1 MGKQKRQER
10 QQAQPQQSPKVK
22 MPDNKLSLILGL
34 LVAALG
40 FLLYANTLNHEYAL
54 DDYSVLRENNIV
66 MRGTE
71 AIPTILKTS
80 YRYGYFNLEDGL
92 YRPLSLIMYA
102 IEWEIAPDKPAL
114 SHWVNVLLYAITGF
128 VLFNV
133 LRKVFS
139 KYNLVLPLLI
149 SLLFIAHP
157 IHTEVVANI
166 KSRDEILCFLFA
178 LLSLNSLLAAVT
190 SFQLADESKHKLNW
204 LSLGLSALFFFTALL
219 SKESTITMLAGFPL
233 ILWFFTA
240 VKPKQIA
247 LAVLPL
253 VGATV
258 LYMIIRFNV
267 LDGKLSDSSVTT
279 LDNFLVGAP
288 DLGIRLATAIK
299 VLGLYLKLL
308 LVPHPLLY
316 DYSFNKI
323 PLASFTDITFWLSLL
338 VHLGLGIFALWQL
351 PKKNPLSFAILFYFI
366 TIVLFSNIFIIIGV
380 GMAER
385 LMYFPSF
392 AFCIAVAY
400 LLLLATKTVKESQAF
415 ASIGQFASANAK
427 VLGVLAVIVVLF
439 SVKTIARNPAWKNN
453 YTLYTTDLP
462 ELKESTRAH
471 YYLGNEIIKAQA
483 PAEKDPAKQKLLF
496 AQGISLL
503 NQSLAIYPGYS
514 EALSQLGVG
523 YYKTGDYANAVKYSE
538 QARKLNPN
546 DIITLNNLGS
556 AYFQSNRYKEALELY
571 EKVVAINPRYEDGW
585 MNLGSINGM
594 TQNYDKA
601 ISCFEQV
608 LAINP
613 VNSRALYYLG
623 ITYRSKGNEMQAE
636 QYLKRARQI
645 DPTIK

>member
-1 MGKQKRQER
+1 MGKQKKQER
-10 QQAQPQQSPKVK
+10 QQPQQPPKAK
-22 MPDNKLSLILGL
+22 APDNKLSLILGL
-34 LVAALG
+34 IIAALG

-71 AIPTILKTS
+71 AIPTIFKTS
-80 YRYGYFNLEDGL
+80 YRYGYYNLEDGL
-92 YRPLSLIMYA
+92 YRPLSLAMFA
-102 IEWEIAPDKPAL
+102 TEWEIAPDKPAL
-114 SHWVNVLLYAITGF
+114 SHWVNVLLYAFTGL

-139 KYNLVLPLLI
+139 RYSIVFPFLVA
-149 SLLFIAHP
+149 LLFIAHP

-178 LLSLNSLLAAVT
+178 LLSLNSLLTATAT
-190 SFQLADESKHKLNW
+190 FQLADESRHKLNAPQ
-204 LSLGLSALFFFTALL
+204 LALSALFFFTALL

-233 ILWFFTA
+233 ILWFFTP

-247 LAVLPL
+247 LSVLPL
-253 VGATV
+253 VGATA
-258 LYMIIRFNV
+258 LYMIIRFTV
-267 LDGKLSDSSVTT
+267 LNGKLNDSSVTT
-279 LDNFLVGAP
+279 LDNFLVAAP
-288 DLGIRLATAIK
+288 DFGIRFATALK

-308 LVPHPLLY
+308 VVPQPLLY

-323 PLASFTDITFWLSLL
+323 PLATYTDLTFIISLVL
-338 VHLGLGIFALWQL
+338 HLALGIFALWQL

-385 LMYFPSF
+385 LMYFPSV
-392 AFCIAVAY
+392 AFCIAMVY
-400 LLLLATKTVKESQAF
+400 LLLLATGTNKDSQAF
-415 ASIGQFASANAK
+415 TSVGQFAAANSKA
-427 VLGVLAVIVVLF
+427 LGILTVVVVLF
-439 SVKTIARNPAWKNN
+439 SVKTVARNPAWKNN

-462 ELKESTRAH
+462 QLKESTRAH
-471 YYLGNEIIKAQA
+471 YYLGNEIIKSQA
-483 PAEKDPAKQKLLF
+483 PAEKDPVKQKQLF
-496 AQGISLL
+496 AEGIGLL

-523 YYKTGDYANAVKYSE
+523 YYKIADYANAVKYSE

-556 AYFQSNRYKEALELY
+556 AYFQTNRYKEALELY
-571 EKVVAINPRYEDGW
+571 ERVIAINPRYEDGW

-594 TQNYDKA
+594 TGNYDKA
-601 ISCFEQV
+601 ISCFQQV
-608 LAINP
+608 LGINP
-613 VNSRALYYLG
+613 NNARALYYIG
-623 ITYRSKGNEMQAE
+623 VTYQNKGDNVLAQ
-636 QYLKRARQI
+636 QYIQKAKQI
-645 DPTIK
+645 DPGLK